1 MNTTLLLKLLAWVFA
16 VQFAIYGAGAAACIY
31 VGLIYRKAACQNFDA
46 NLQRTFETATATVL
60 ALLGGKAIDDR

>member
-1 MNTTLLLKLLAWVFA
+1 MNTAALLRLLAWVFA

-31 VGLIYRKAACQNFDA
+31 VGLVYRKAACQNFDA

-60 ALLGGKAIDDR
+60 ALLGGRAIER

>member
-1 MNTTLLLKLLAWVFA
+1 MNTAALLRLLAWVFA

-31 VGLIYRKAACQNFDA
+31 VGLVYRKAACQNFDA

-60 ALLGGKAIDDR
+60 ALLGGKAMER

>member
-31 VGLIYRKAACQNFDA
+31 VGLVYRKDACANFDA

-60 ALLGGKAIDDR
+60 ALLGGKAMER

>member
-1 MNTTLLLKLLAWVFA
+1 LNSAGLLKLLAWVFA

-31 VGLIYRKAACQNFDA
+31 VGLVYRKPACQDFDA

-60 ALLGGKAIDDR
+60 ALLGGRAMER

>member
-1 MNTTLLLKLLAWVFA
+1 MNTAALLKLLAWVFA

-31 VGLIYRKAACQNFDA
+31 VGLVYRKPACQNFDA

-60 ALLGGKAIDDR
+60 ALLGGKAMER

>member
-1 MNTTLLLKLLAWVFA
+1 MNSAALLKLLAWVFA

-31 VGLIYRKAACQNFDA
+31 AGLVYRKAACEDFDA

-60 ALLGGKAIDDR
+60 ALLGGKAMDNR